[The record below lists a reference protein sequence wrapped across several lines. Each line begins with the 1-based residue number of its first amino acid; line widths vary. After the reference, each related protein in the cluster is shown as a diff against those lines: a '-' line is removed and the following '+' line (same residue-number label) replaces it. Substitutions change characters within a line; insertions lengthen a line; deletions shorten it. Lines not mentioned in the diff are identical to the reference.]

1 MKQPGRSERFRTTFE
16 SKALG
21 QTDFRIE
28 RGTAVTLLLCG
39 VEQGVMR
46 DLDETDL
53 EILQLLLSNARRPYS
68 DIADVVGLS
77 APAVSD
83 RVDRLEEV
91 GVIQRFTL
99 DVDRSQLRTGIPV
112 LVSLD
117 VGGDAQSV
125 ASTRATLLDAGAVEH
140 VFTTA
145 EADLVVFARVPDN
158 DIASW
163 LADTVTEDVVDEF
176 EVTLLAGAD
185 WSPDLGGTE
194 FALTC
199 AQCGNTVDSEGTAAR
214 IDGDLY
220 QFCCPSCEARFEE
233 KYEQLRQEAD

>member
-1 MKQPGRSERFRTTFE
+1 
-16 SKALG
+16 
-21 QTDFRIE
+21 
-28 RGTAVTLLLCG
+28 
-39 VEQGVMR
+39 MR

-53 EILQLLLSNARRPYS
+53 EILQLLLSNARRPFS
-68 DIADVVGLS
+68 DIAEVVGLS

-83 RVDRLEEV
+83 RVERLEDV

-99 DVDRSQLRTGIPV
+99 DVDRSQLRSGIPV
-112 LVSLD
+112 LVTLEVVSE
-117 VGGDAQSV
+117 V
-125 ASTRATLLDAGAVEH
+125 APVRETLLNAGAVEH

-145 EADLVVFARVPDN
+145 AADLVVFARVPDN

-163 LADTVTEDVVDEF
+163 LSDTVTDDAVADI
-176 EVTLLAGAD
+176 EVTLLAGAH

-199 AQCGNTVDSEGTAAR
+199 AQCGNTVDSEGSAR
-214 IDGDLY
+214 RLDGDLY

-233 KYEQLRQEAD
+233 QYERLKQGVE